1 MYSRKPNSVN
11 KMYGK
16 NQTGESEYYTGRRG
30 TVQLGQN
37 SFGQNNIPNSKKNID
52 ENNQT
57 NNSKCKF

>member
-1 MYSRKPNSVN
+1 
-11 KMYGK
+11 MYGK